1 MYGTYAHTMDKK
13 GRLFIPAKLREKMG
27 DKLIVCKGLDGNCC
41 LSVYSEEEWNKLT
54 DKIKALPKS
63 RARKLEL
70 FLYPSASDLECD
82 ATGRVIIPQILRE
95 YAGLEKNVSI
105 IGLSDHAEI
114 WDEGRFS
121 GEQEAT
127 TPESIAKLMEEIDF

>member
-1 MYGTYAHTMDKK
+1 
-13 GRLFIPAKLREKMG
+13 MG

-54 DKIKALPKS
+54 DKIRALPKS

-82 ATGRVIIPQILRE
+82 ATGRVIIPQLLRD

>member
-1 MYGTYAHTMDKK
+1 MYGTYEHTMDKK
-13 GRLFIPAKLREKMG
+13 GRLFKLREKMG

-54 DKIKALPKS
+54 DKIRALPKS

-82 ATGRVIIPQILRE
+82 ATGRVIIPQLLRD